1 MNILDFAQLKLE
13 AILFAFFRISGLFAI
28 APLFSQRGI
37 PTHLKVMLA
46 LTLSL
51 VISPIIPLQGFAVP
65 EHLIDVISLAVR
77 EMLVG
82 VLIGFVFY
90 SLFIA
95 VQMAGAFI
103 GFQMGFAIVNVID
116 PITSQQVSILAQFKF
131 IMAMLIFF
139 LLDGHHMMLQAIVSS
154 YKLVPLGQAMFQ
166 FSLHTEIAKLITG
179 IFVIAIKLG
188 APVMAT
194 LILTDVGLGVISRT
208 VPQMNIFIVGFPLKI
223 ALGLFFMAAA
233 LPIFGVVFRKA
244 LMMINEESF
253 KIMSLLTR

>member
-13 AILFAFFRISGLFAI
+13 AILFAFFRISGVIAI

-46 LTLSL
+46 LTLAL

>member
-13 AILFAFFRISGLFAI
+13 AVLFAFFRISGLFAI

-46 LTLSL
+46 LTLAM
-51 VISPIIPLQGFAVP
+51 VISPIISMQNFAVP
-65 EHLIDVISLAVR
+65 EHLVDVILLAVR

-82 VLIGFVFY
+82 VLVGFVFY

-116 PITSQQVSILAQFKF
+116 PVTSQQVSILAQFKF

-139 LLDGHHMMLQAIVSS
+139 LLDGHHMMLQAIVAS
-154 YKLVPLGQAMFQ
+154 YKLVPLGEAVFR
-166 FSLHTEIAKLITG
+166 FSMHTEVAKLIMG
-179 IFVIAIKLG
+179 VFVIALKLG

-223 ALGLFFMAAA
+223 ALGLFFTGAA
-233 LPIFGVVFRKA
+233 LPIFGIVFRKA
-244 LMMINEESF
+244 LMMVNEESF
-253 KIMSLLTR
+253 KILSLLAR

>member
-13 AILFAFFRISGLFAI
+13 AILFAFFRIAGLFAI

-37 PTHLKVMLA
+37 PTHLKIMLA
-46 LTLSL
+46 LTLAL
-51 VISPIIPLQGFAVP
+51 VISPIISLKDFVVP
-65 EHLIDVISLAVR
+65 NSMLDVVSLAVR

-82 VLIGFVFY
+82 VMVGFVFY

-116 PITSQQVSILAQFKF
+116 PITSQQISIMAQFKF

-139 LLDGHHMMLQAIVSS
+139 LLDGHHMMLEAIVAS
-154 YKLVPLGQAMFQ
+154 YKLVPLGEAVFR
-166 FSLHTEIAKLITG
+166 FSLHNEIAKLIIG
-179 IFVIAIKLG
+179 IFVIAIKLA

-223 ALGLFFMAAA
+223 ALGLFFTGAA
-233 LPIFGVVFRKA
+233 LPIFGMVFRRA
-244 LMMINEESF
+244 LLMVNEESF
-253 KIMSLLTR
+253 KILSLLAK

>member
-51 VISPIIPLQGFAVP
+51 IISPIIPLQGFAVP